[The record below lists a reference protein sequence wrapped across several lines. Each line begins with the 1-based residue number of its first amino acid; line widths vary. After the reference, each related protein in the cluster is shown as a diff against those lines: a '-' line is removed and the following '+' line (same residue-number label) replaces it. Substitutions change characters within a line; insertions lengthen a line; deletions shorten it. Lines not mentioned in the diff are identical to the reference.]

1 MSRAWTME
9 EKQRLE
15 QSLLR
20 EAQGLFERL
29 GLQKTTVDD
38 IVRAVGISKGAF
50 YRFYESKEELFFDLL
65 ERAEERVR
73 ADLGAFRWD
82 EAAPADAN
90 LARFFRQVVELLSQV
105 PFLRTLS
112 GTERQQLQMRLPPER
127 LARHQQDDEEAVIR
141 LFQAWAA
148 AGKIRAV
155 DWKALTLVVQD
166 FVLVLTRQPPGGA
179 TPEVDLWI
187 EMLCRLLAPDQEEC
201 HG

>member
-1 MSRAWTME
+1 MSRAWTND
-9 EKQRLE
+9 EKGRL
-15 QSLLR
+15 QAQLLE

-65 ERAEERVR
+65 ERAEERAR
-73 ADLGAFRWD
+73 ADLGTFVWD
-82 EAAPADAN
+82 EEAPADAN
-90 LARFFRQVVELLSQV
+90 LTRFFRQVAELLLRV

-112 GTERQQLQMRLPPER
+112 GTERRQLETRLPPER
-127 LARHQQDDEEAVIR
+127 LARHQQGDEEAVIR
-141 LFQAWAA
+141 FFQALAA
-148 AGKIRAV
+148 AGKIRVV

-166 FVLVLTRQPPGGA
+166 FVLVLTRQPPGGT